1 MMSDYDFLGLSAV
14 SLPPLAGTS
23 PLSQASFNQS
33 GDFDM
38 LVREMEL
45 FTVNTL
51 SQMVGTVTGGE
62 EGGGLFGQSASE
74 SFASALGGG
83 SDWLMPNAGSYSF
96 QSIPG
101 IPDYLFD
108 RVLGDQGGDPS
119 GETAGSEFQQDMTD
133 QERMLKFLEMQARV
147 TGAGFDLLGG

>member
-1 MMSDYDFLGLSAV
+1 MSDYDFLGLSSV
-14 SLPPLAGTS
+14 SLPPLAGS
-23 PLSQASFNQS
+23 NPMSQASFNES

-51 SQMVGTVTGGE
+51 SQMVGSVTGGE
-62 EGGGLFGQSASE
+62 SAGGFFGGSASD
-74 SFASALGGG
+74 SIASALGGG
-83 SDWLMPNAGSYSF
+83 GGDWMMPSAGSYSF

-108 RVLGDQGGDPS
+108 RVLGDQGGGAS
-119 GETAGSEFQQDMTD
+119 QEGMGSEFQQKMSD
-133 QERMLKFLEMQARV
+133 QERMLKFLEMQSGV
-147 TGAGFDLLGG
+147 TGSGFDLLGG